1 MQAIVIFCLLSLL
14 LVFGKVL
21 RVSIPLL
28 QKLYLP
34 SSVIGGFVGL
44 AIFQCFPNLLPP
56 EMMKMIGKLPG
67 FLINIVF
74 ASLFLGVVT
83 PPLKRVFSIAF
94 PQLCFGQISAWGQY
108 VIGLGITG
116 FILVPLFKINPAFGN
131 LLEMGFQGG
140 HGTVGGM
147 IPSFEAF
154 NWQDGIALGFTMA
167 TAGMILG
174 IVVGMIMVNWAG
186 RKGYVANAAA
196 MVKTDKFSQIGVY
209 RKDES
214 PAAGHQTVY
223 CDSIDS
229 LAWHIALV
237 GLAVLIG
244 YLMLTGCQKLE
255 VAMFPDFTK
264 RLFTGF
270 PLFPLCMIGGLLI
283 QKAAQGAKVDYLID
297 HAQMQRVSGAALDFL
312 VVSAVSTIRLEV
324 VAANWLPLLVLILA
338 GAIQGVVLVIFVAP
352 RLFKEAWFECAIAD
366 FGQASGVTATGL
378 LLLRTVDPESKTCAA
393 QSFGYKQLIHEPI
406 MGGGIWTALAFTL
419 VCTIGWEKVFM
430 ISGLFYVFWLIV
442 MFILIRRNCK
452 GC

>member
-1 MQAIVIFCLLSLL
+1 MSAIVIFCVLSLL
-14 LVFGKVL
+14 LVVGKVL

-44 AIFQCFPNLLPP
+44 VIFQCFPQILPAD
-56 EMMKMIGKLPG
+56 MLKMIGKLPG

-94 PQLCFGQISAWGQY
+94 PQLCFGQVSAWGQY

-116 FILVPLFKINPAFGN
+116 FILVPLFKVNPAFGN
-131 LLEMGFQGG
+131 LLEIGFQGG

-147 IPSFEAF
+147 IPTFEAF

-174 IVVGMIMVNWAG
+174 IVLGMIMVNWAG
-186 RKGYVANAAA
+186 RKGYVAN
-196 MVKTDKFSQIGVY
+196 VRDFSNQDKLTQIGIY
-209 RKDES
+209 HKNSS
-214 PAAGHQTVY
+214 PDAGRQTVY

-229 LAWHIALV
+229 LAWHISLV
-237 GLAVLIG
+237 GLAVMLG
-244 YLMLTGCQKLE
+244 YIMLTCCQKAEIAL
-255 VAMFPDFTK
+255 FPDAVK
-264 RLFTGF
+264 RVFSGF

-283 QKAAQGAKVDYLID
+283 QKAAQRAKVDYLID
-297 HAQMQRVSGAALDFL
+297 HAQMQRVAGAALDFL
-312 VVSAVSTIRLEV
+312 VVSAVATIRLEV
-324 VAANWLPLLVLILA
+324 VAANWQALLILILV
-338 GAIQGVVLVIFVAP
+338 GAVHGVIMVVFVAP

-366 FGQASGVTATGL
+366 FGQALGVTATGL

-393 QSFGYKQLIHEPI
+393 QSFGYKQLIHEPF
-406 MGGGIWTALAFTL
+406 MGGGIWTALALTL
-419 VCTIGWEKVFM
+419 VFTIGWEKVFM
-430 ISGLFYVFWLIV
+430 ICGIFYVFWLIM
-442 MFILIRRNCK
+442 MFIVIRRNRKSC
-452 GC
+452 